1 MLTKHSGLVLCI
13 LSLFSTSVL
22 AQTEAKLILKSFK
35 TEQSQEKSGDEL
47 YISVTEYTKNHSP
60 SYYQVPAF
68 PAHWLSEH
76 IGKVNNA
83 IIWKK
88 DITKCEDV
96 DLMITLVEE
105 DLLPW
110 NVDDSLGSLKLK
122 LTCQNDKLQG
132 EWIIPNANAVSKST
146 EKNAFQ
152 FTGDSGR
159 YDIQFNLENITTP

>member
-1 MLTKHSGLVLCI
+1 MKKQNGIVILL
-13 LSLFSTSVL
+13 LSLFSTVIL

-35 TEQSQEKSGDEL
+35 TEQSQEKGGDEL

-83 IIWKK
+83 LLWKK
-88 DITKCEDV
+88 DLTKCEDT

-105 DLLPW
+105 DLIPW

-122 LTCQNDKLQG
+122 LTCKNDKLQG
-132 EWIIPNANAVSKST
+132 EWNIPNTNAVSKS
-146 EKNAFQ
+146 KGKDAFQ
-152 FTGDSGR
+152 FTGDNGR
-159 YDIQFNLENITTP
+159 YDVQFGLENITTP